1 MSSLIFYL
9 HKDMAIVVTDTL
21 AVDEEGNPFIFTN
34 KASYIPTLKTVIAG
48 TGIGR
53 FSSEWASFV
62 NNEMVLFDIENLNV
76 HTQPNLSRLWN
87 EFKSRF
93 QLREELTTTI
103 YQLGYSKEGQCIK
116 GFVYRSSNG
125 FSPEELDYGTF
136 AKPACDIIV
145 GNLDEAFPQMMRQQ
159 RAMQDALPRESRVY
173 IGGEMHAMVLTANE
187 CRQMKIGEF
196 DDYQHQLDQ
205 LLQ

>member
-21 AVDEEGNPFIFTN
+21 AVDEEGSPFIFTN
-34 KASYIPTLKTVIAG
+34 KASYIPTLKTIIAG

-62 NNEMVLFDIENLNV
+62 SNEMVLLDVEHLNI
-76 HTQPNLSRLWN
+76 HTQQNLARLWS
-87 EFKSRF
+87 EFKLRF
-93 QLREELTTTI
+93 ELQDDLTTTI
-103 YQLGYSKEGQCIK
+103 YQFGYSSEDQRIK
-116 GFVYRSSNG
+116 GFAYRSSNG
-125 FSPEELDYGTF
+125 FSPDELDYGTF

-159 RAMQDALPRESRVY
+159 RAMQEALPSESRVY

-196 DDYQHQLDQ
+196 DDYRHQLDQ